1 VRRPGL
7 LLNREQLDIVY
18 QRFTTMADRKKGMRN
33 DEISALAREVLE
45 DSKAAR
51 AS

>member
-1 VRRPGL
+1 
-7 LLNREQLDIVY
+7 VY
-18 QRFTTMADRKKGMRN
+18 HRFTTMADRKKGMRN

-45 DSKAAR
+45 AGKAAR